1 MKRLLIILLAMLP
14 LMGMAKKKMTKPDV
28 SVSWLRVE
36 NLEKPLGI
44 DTDKPRFSW
53 IILSDKQD
61 VKQIAY
67 QIIVT
72 TDKGEVWNSG
82 RVESDQQLWVPYG
95 GEKLKSATQCSWK
108 VKV

>member
-53 IILSDKQD
+53 LIERPAVVGALWWREIEECHPVFMES
-61 VKQIAY
+61 
-67 QIIVT
+67 
-72 TDKGEVWNSG
+72 KGMDNS
-82 RVESDQQLWVPYG
+82 R
-95 GEKLKSATQCSWK
+95 
-108 VKV
+108 